1 MPDYDLT
8 MRVLAR
14 EYPEDM
20 VFLALGR
27 RADAVEALNTDL
39 PAIERRADWLV
50 RVRVGAEQGLLQ
62 TEFQT
67 EYDRTKLEVMDE
79 YRVRAR
85 NIHGLPVFSCI
96 VYLTEE
102 GYPGPGYS
110 RLEGWAFGER
120 QSFFRPREVR
130 LWEIDPEQM
139 LATDLVGLI
148 ALIPLMKGEGQE
160 PLQQA
165 IRAASAIS
173 EDVRRADAITA
184 IAVLGGL
191 KYPSDTIRR
200 LIRSETMKQS
210 VIYQEILQEGREEG
224 REEGLR
230 DFILHTLQRRF
241 QTAIEGVAADLQSI
255 RSFERLETLAAE
267 AMACDSL
274 DAFLKAL
281 A

>member
-20 VFLALGR
+20 VFLALGK
-27 RADAVEALNTDL
+27 RADAVDALNTDL
-39 PAIERRADWLV
+39 PAVERRADWLV

-102 GYPGPGYS
+102 GYPGPGHS
-110 RLEGWAFGER
+110 QLEEWSFGEC

-130 LWEIDPEQM
+130 LWEIEPEQI
-139 LATDLVGLI
+139 LAARSVGLI
-148 ALIPLMKGEGQE
+148 ALIPLMKGKGKE

-165 IRAASAIS
+165 VRAASAIP
-173 EDVRRADAITA
+173 EDVPRADAMTA

-191 KYPSDTIRR
+191 RYPADTIRR
-200 LIRSETMKQS
+200 LIRSEAMKQS
-210 VIYQEILQEGREEG
+210 VIYQEILQEGRDAG

-230 DFILHTLQRRF
+230 DFILHTLQNRF
-241 QTAIEGVAADLQSI
+241 QTALDGVAADLESI
-255 RSFERLETLAAE
+255 QSFERLETLARE
-267 AMACDSL
+267 AVACDSL